1 MSDHCMVSPDV
12 ILETSHIFIAIIQL
26 LFSTRI
32 RRLDFKCLV
41 FPEPRHVRDVCCLT
55 MVGLGSISI
64 INKRTII
71 QAIYIFEIVRKC
83 SESAKNVLFTI
94 SST

>member
-1 MSDHCMVSPDV
+1 MYLLNLQTILMSDHCMVLPDV

-41 FPEPRHVRDVCCLT
+41 FPEPRHVRDVRLWLNREYNR
-55 MVGLGSISI
+55 MRRVAPSQ
-64 INKRTII
+64 NK
-71 QAIYIFEIVRKC
+71 QLIYIF
-83 SESAKNVLFTI
+83 
-94 SST
+94 